1 MRIPLLSLASL
12 LALLFSITAR
22 AQPSRPNIV
31 FIYTD
36 DLGYADVS
44 CYGAVKIKTP
54 HIDRLAASGIRFTNA
69 HASSATCTP
78 SRYSFLTGQYA
89 WRRKGTG
96 IAPGNAAL
104 IIDTAVTTVP
114 ALLKKAGYTTGV
126 VGKWHLGLGGAEGP
140 DWNGEIRPGPLE
152 LGFDESFIIPATL
165 DRVPCV
171 YVENRRVVRLDPADP
186 ILVNYN
192 QPVGNWPTGR
202 EHPELLR
209 VKSSHGHDN
218 TIING
223 IGRIGY
229 MTGGRA
235 ALWTDQD
242 IADTLTA
249 RAESF
254 IAAHRTEPFFLY
266 FATADIHVPR
276 DPHPRFAGKSGMGP
290 RGDAILQ
297 LDWWVGRIMATLDSL
312 QLTSNT
318 IVIFSS
324 DNGPVLD
331 DGYQDNAV
339 EQQNGHL
346 PAGTLSGGKYSAF
359 EGGTRIPFL
368 FSWPKAVKPGSSKA
382 LISQVD
388 LLASFAALTGQ
399 SLSPADAPDSFDML
413 PVLLGKREKGRED
426 LVEQGASLS
435 LISGDWKYIAPSKGP
450 AVLPNVHIASG
461 HNEQPQLYDLR
472 NDLAEKNNL
481 ASRHPERVKT
491 MAARLEALQ
500 QKGRSRE

>member
-12 LALLFSITAR
+12 LALLFSLTAR
-22 AQPSRPNIV
+22 AQQTHPNIV

-36 DLGYADVS
+36 DVGYADVS
-44 CYGAVKIKTP
+44 CYGATKVKTP
-54 HIDRLAASGIRFTNA
+54 HIDRLAATGARFTNA

-78 SRYSFLTGQYA
+78 SRYSFLTGEYA

-96 IAPGNAAL
+96 IAPGNASL
-104 IIDTAVTTVP
+104 IIDPARITVP

-126 VGKWHLGLGGAEGP
+126 VGKWHLGLGGSEGP
-140 DWNGEIRPGPLE
+140 DWNSEIKPGPLE

-186 ILVNYN
+186 IVVNYN
-192 QPVGNWPTGR
+192 QPAGNWPTGR

-209 VKSSHGHDN
+209 VRSSHGHDN

-229 MTGGRA
+229 MTGGRS

-249 RAESF
+249 RAASF
-254 IAAHRTEPFFLY
+254 ITTHRDQPFFLY

-276 DPHPRFAGKSGMGP
+276 DPHPRFVGKSGMGP

-297 LDWWVGRIMATLDSL
+297 LDWCVGRILATLDSL
-312 QLTSNT
+312 RLTSNT

-346 PAGTLSGGKYSAF
+346 PAGPLSGGKYSAF
-359 EGGTRIPFL
+359 EGGTRVPFIL
-368 FSWPKAVKPGSSKA
+368 SWPGTVKPRESVS

-399 SLSPADAPDSFDML
+399 PLKKEDAPDSFDML
-413 PVLLGKREKGRED
+413 PVLLGKSEKGRAH

-435 LISGDWKYIAPSKGP
+435 LISGNWKYIAPSKGP
-450 AVLPNVHIASG
+450 AVMPDVHIATG
-461 HNEQPQLYDLR
+461 HSEQPQLYNLEH
-472 NDLAEKNNL
+472 DLAEKNNL
-481 ASRHPERVKT
+481 ASRHPEMVKT
-491 MAARLEALQ
+491 MATRLNELQ
-500 QKGRSRE
+500 EKGRSTE

>member
-1 MRIPLLSLASL
+1 MRILPLSLTVL
-12 LALLFSITAR
+12 LILLFAGIAA
-22 AQPSRPNIV
+22 AQQARPNIV

-36 DLGYADVS
+36 DVGYGDLS
-44 CYGAVKIKTP
+44 CYGATRVKTP
-54 HIDRLAASGIRFTNA
+54 HIDRLAAGGVRFTNA

-96 IAPGNAAL
+96 IAPGNASL
-104 IIDTAVTTVP
+104 IIDTAGTTV
-114 ALLKKAGYTTGV
+114 ASLLKKADYATGV
-126 VGKWHLGLGGAEGP
+126 VGKWHLGLGGHQGP
-140 DWNGEIRPGPLE
+140 DWNGEIKPGPLE
-152 LGFDESFIIPATL
+152 LGFDEAFIIPATL

-171 YVENRRVVRLDPADP
+171 YVENRRVVQLDANDP
-186 ILVNYN
+186 IVVDYER
-192 QPVGNWPTGR
+192 PVGNWPTGR

-209 VKSSHGHDN
+209 VRSSHGHDN

-229 MTGGRA
+229 MTGGRS

-249 RAESF
+249 RAERF
-254 IAAHRTEPFFLY
+254 ITSHRDHPFFLY

-297 LDWWVGRIMATLDSL
+297 LDWCVGRILATLDSL
-312 QLTSNT
+312 HLSENT

-331 DGYQDNAV
+331 DGYQDSAV
-339 EQQNGHL
+339 TLQQGHS
-346 PAGTLSGGKYSAF
+346 PAGPLKGGKYSAF
-359 EGGTRIPFL
+359 EGGSRVPFL
-368 FSWPKAVKPGSSKA
+368 LRWPGVAAPQVSEA

-388 LLASFAALTGQ
+388 LMASFAALTGQ
-399 SLSPADAPDSFDML
+399 QLLPDDAPDSFDML
-413 PVLLGKREKGRED
+413 PALLGKQAQGREH
-426 LVEQGASLS
+426 LIEQGVSLS
-435 LISGDWKYIAPSKGP
+435 LISGNWKYIAPAKGP
-450 AVLPNVHIASG
+450 AVLPYVSIASG
-461 HNEQPQLYDLR
+461 YSEQPQLYNLQTDI
-472 NDLAEKNNL
+472 AERHNV
-481 ASRHPERVKT
+481 ATRHPEIVSK
-491 MAARLEALQ
+491 MAAHLKALQ
-500 QKGRSRE
+500 EKGRSRQ

>member
-1 MRIPLLSLASL
+1 MRILPLSLTILLTSL
-12 LALLFSITAR
+12 VAGIAG
-22 AQPSRPNIV
+22 AQQTRPNIV

-36 DLGYADVS
+36 DVGYGDLS
-44 CYGAVKIKTP
+44 CYGAARVKTP
-54 HIDRLAASGIRFTNA
+54 HIDRLAAGGVRFTNA

-104 IIDTAVTTVP
+104 IIDTARATV
-114 ALLKKAGYTTGV
+114 ASVLKGAGYTTGV
-126 VGKWHLGLGGAEGP
+126 VGKWHLGLGGGQGP

-152 LGFDESFIIPATL
+152 LGFDEAFIIPATL

-171 YVENRRVVRLDPADP
+171 YVENRRVVRLDAADP
-186 ILVNYN
+186 IVVDYSR
-192 QPVGNWPTGR
+192 PVGSWPTGR

-209 VKSSHGHDN
+209 IRSSHGHDN

-229 MTGGRA
+229 MTGGRS
-235 ALWTDQD
+235 ALWKDQD

-254 IAAHRTEPFFLY
+254 IASHRGQPFFLY

-297 LDWWVGRIMATLDSL
+297 LDWCVGRILAALDSL
-312 QLTSNT
+312 QLTENT

-331 DGYQDNAV
+331 DGYRDNAV
-339 EQQNGHL
+339 EQQQGHK
-346 PAGTLSGGKYSAF
+346 PAGPLKGGKYSAF
-359 EGGTRIPFL
+359 EGGTRVPFL
-368 FSWPKAVKPGSSKA
+368 LQWPAAVAPKVSDA
-382 LISQVD
+382 LVGQVD
-388 LLASFAALTGQ
+388 LMASFAKLTGQ
-399 SLSPADAPDSFDML
+399 QLGPDDAPDSFDMM
-413 PVLLGKREKGRED
+413 PVLLGKSDRGRD
-426 LVEQGASLS
+426 HLVEQGVSLS
-435 LISGDWKYIAPSKGP
+435 LISGDWKYIVPVKGP
-450 AVLPNVHIASG
+450 AVLREVNIESG
-461 HNEQPQLYDLR
+461 YSGQPQLYNLQTDI
-472 NDLAEKNNL
+472 AE
-481 ASRHPERVKT
+481 RHNVAALHPGIVSS
-491 MAARLEALQ
+491 MAARLKALEE
-500 QKGRSRE
+500 KGRSRE